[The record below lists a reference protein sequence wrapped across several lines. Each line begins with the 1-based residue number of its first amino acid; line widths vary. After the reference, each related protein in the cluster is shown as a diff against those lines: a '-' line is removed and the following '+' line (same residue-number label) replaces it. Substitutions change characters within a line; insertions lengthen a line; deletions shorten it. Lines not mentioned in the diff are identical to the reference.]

1 MSDGS
6 WMKSVY
12 SDMVA
17 EVGWDPEQEELIVRF
32 KKNGKTAAYKG
43 FDEGTAEQLSKAP
56 SVGSMFLSEIKP
68 FASGWRYV

>member
-17 EVGWDPEQEELIVRF
+17 EVGWDPEQEELIVKF

>member
-1 MSDGS
+1 MFSE
-6 WMKSVY
+6 
-12 SDMVA
+12 MVS
-17 EVGWDPEQEELIVRF
+17 EVGWDEDTQELTVTF

-68 FASGWRYV
+68 FASDWRYV

>member
-6 WMKSVY
+6 WMKSVF
-12 SDMVA
+12 SDMVS
-17 EVGWDPEQEELIVRF
+17 EVGWDPETEEILVRF

-56 SVGSMFLSEIKP
+56 SVGSMFLSEIKS
-68 FASGWRYV
+68 FASDWRYI

>member
-1 MSDGS
+1 MADT
-6 WMKSVY
+6 WIKPVF
-12 SDMVA
+12 SDMIG
-17 EVGWDPEQEELIVRF
+17 EVGWNGEQEELIVKF

-43 FDEGTAEQLSKAP
+43 FDEGTAIQLSKAP